1 MPRLNVRWAAGILT
15 SLALAAC
22 GGADQF
28 GDHVD
33 CAATGRAVTV
43 SDPAGDAGAGRGDLV
58 KAALARGGGRICAT
72 LGTRDDVKAPTA
84 FALTLTP
91 DGAPPAQVEVTVLG
105 GVDPRVRV
113 RTAEGVRDVRAD
125 LGGKGKEIS
134 FRLAAPVQ
142 GPFRWQAQAVA
153 PGERRDTAPEARAP

>member
-22 GGADQF
+22 GSAERF
-28 GDHVD
+28 GDQVD
-33 CAATGRAVTV
+33 CSATGRPVTV
-43 SDPAGDAGAGRGDLV
+43 SDAAGDVGAGRGDLV
-58 KAALARGGGRICAT
+58 KASLARGGGRICAT
-72 LGTRDDVKAPTA
+72 LRTRDDVKAPTA

-113 RTAEGVRDVRAD
+113 RTPEGVRDVPAEV
-125 LGGKGKEIS
+125 GGQGGELS
-134 FRLAAPVQ
+134 FRLAAPVR